1 MKYLSD
7 NFLLHNKAAQRLFHD
22 YAETAPIFDYHNHLS
37 PRLIAEDARF
47 DNITRVWLGG
57 DHYKWRA
64 MRCNGVDENSI
75 TGTAS
80 DEEKFSQWA
89 KTMPK
94 AVRNPLYDWTHLELK
109 RYFGIGQLLS
119 EKTAPAIYAQCNEQ
133 LKEKSFST
141 RNLLKKMNV
150 AFLCTTDDPVD
161 DLSWHQQLNREK
173 FAITVRP
180 TFRPD
185 KAMAIEEPV
194 AYNHYINALEK
205 VSGIAINSYATLLE
219 AIDKRHAF
227 FHENG
232 CRSSDHAFETLTT
245 DSVVPNEIST
255 IFSFARSGR
264 PLNAGQV
271 LKFKTA
277 MLLEL
282 CRMNHGRG
290 WAQQLH
296 FGVIRNARTHIFK
309 SLGPDTGVDCV
320 GDHPLGRPLCAFL
333 DALDA
338 AGQLAKTILF
348 NIYPADNEMLVSIA
362 GAFQDGTIAGK
373 MQLGPAWWFLDQK
386 DCMVRH
392 LEALSG
398 LGLLGRFVGMTTDSR
413 SFLSFPRHEYFR
425 RILCGVLG
433 RDMENGDIPRDFDLI
448 GGIVRDI
455 CFANAKNYFSR
466 DADAS

>member
-1 MKYLSD
+1 MKYLSE
-7 NFLLHNKAAQRLFHD
+7 NFLLHCKAAQRLFHD

-47 DNITRVWLGG
+47 ENITQVWLGG

-64 MRCNGVDENSI
+64 MRSNGVDENSI

-89 KTMPK
+89 KTLPK

-109 RYFGIGQLLS
+109 RYFGVDKLLS
-119 EKTAPAIYAQCNEQ
+119 EKTAPAIYAHCNER
-133 LKEKSFST
+133 LKEKSFSI

-161 DLSWHQQLNREK
+161 DLSWHQQLKREK

-185 KAMAIEEPV
+185 KAMAIEDPV

-219 AIDKRHAF
+219 ALDKRHAF

-245 DSVVPNEIST
+245 DGAVPNEIST

-264 PLNAGQV
+264 PLNAGQI

-282 CRMNHGRG
+282 CRMNHRRG

-296 FGVIRNARTHIFK
+296 FGVIRNARTRIFK
-309 SLGPDTGVDCV
+309 SLGPDTGVDCI
-320 GDHPLGRPLCAFL
+320 GDNPLGRPLCAFL
-333 DALDA
+333 DALDTTD
-338 AGQLAKTILF
+338 QLTKTIFF

-362 GAFQDGTIAGK
+362 GAFQDGTTAGK

-386 DCMVRH
+386 DCMARH

-398 LGLLGRFVGMTTDSR
+398 LGLLSRFVGMTTDSR

-425 RILCGVLG
+425 RILCGALG

-455 CFANAKNYFSR
+455 CFANAKNYFSL